1 MNTIPEE
8 LVARENFELC
18 VFGFVKY
25 KFKNHEGMS
34 EVGSI
39 EVARMLLG
47 RNYFGL
53 LPWHLAA
60 SGVGLAVL
68 NCREYEKFIIMKY
81 ISLTRIF
88 RIPINLKTIC
98 LRRLLVLSLDISL

>member
-1 MNTIPEE
+1 MNTILEE

-47 RNYFGL
+47 RNYFVL
-53 LPWHLAA
+53 LPWHLAT

-68 NCREYEKFIIMKY
+68 NCTMFSRKVYYYEIHFPHTDFPDSY
-81 ISLTRIF
+81 QF
-88 RIPINLKTIC
+88 ENY
-98 LRRLLVLSLDISL
+98 LSEKAVRTQP